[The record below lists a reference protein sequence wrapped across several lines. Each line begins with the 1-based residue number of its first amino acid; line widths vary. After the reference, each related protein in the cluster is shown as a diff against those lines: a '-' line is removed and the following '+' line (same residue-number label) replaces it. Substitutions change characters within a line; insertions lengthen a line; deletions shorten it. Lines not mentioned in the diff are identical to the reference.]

1 MISISQTEYVRKGD
15 IVLDRI
21 FGRVR
26 VIQSVDAHIGNFV
39 NYDFPLCVY
48 FDFAVRSRRNFG
60 YLLGIIAVR
69 KPAYKG
75 IPSSR
80 RSGEGD
86 GFVLYRIIGG
96 VSGSVHAAVKVIG
109 DRISDRLPVG
119 GKSYVVG
126 GDFVEYERFALL
138 GQPAVEAVTVPRG
151 ISGRGYRGIVLLRNR
166 RDSASARGVE
176 RYRIA
181 VYGIIGVKRHIPEGA
196 CGNRGNGCASKVGS
210 SVPRNKG
217 IARLCRRGKIERAF
231 DGIDVGVQTVL
242 AAVQYISDIVFDRS
256 PFRVQREIDVGHGA
270 EHVFRQ

>member
-26 VIQSVDAHIGNFV
+26 VIQSVDANIGNFV

-86 GFVLYRIIGG
+86 GFVLYRIICG

-126 GDFVEYERFALL
+126 GDPVEYERFALL

-151 ISGRGYRGIVLLRNR
+151 SGGRGYRGIVLLRNGSDR
-166 RDSASARGVE
+166 AATCGIKRN
-176 RYRIA
+176 RIA

-196 CGNRGNGCASKVGS
+196 CGNRGNGCARKVG
-210 SVPRNKG
+210 
-217 IARLCRRGKIERAF
+217 
-231 DGIDVGVQTVL
+231 
-242 AAVQYISDIVFDRS
+242 
-256 PFRVQREIDVGHGA
+256 
-270 EHVFRQ
+270 